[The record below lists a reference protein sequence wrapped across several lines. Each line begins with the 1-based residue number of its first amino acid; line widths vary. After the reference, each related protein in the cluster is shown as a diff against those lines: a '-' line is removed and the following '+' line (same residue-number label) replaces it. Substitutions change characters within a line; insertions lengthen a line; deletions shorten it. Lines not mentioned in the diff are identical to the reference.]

1 MADNYIERQ
10 YEQYEARKAAWEKKR
25 KQGKK
30 KTISVKPQ
38 PKDLTDNTIKLP
50 RKVFITGGADGIGRN
65 IVKAFCNS
73 QYQVAFC
80 DKNED
85 LGIQTAKETG
95 AIFYHADVSNKESLE
110 NCMHELFEKWGDMD
124 IIINYAG
131 ISEFSPI
138 TETSV
143 EDFDKILSINLR
155 PVFITSRTLALHR
168 KSQAE
173 NHPYGRIIN
182 ICSTRYLMSEPGSES
197 YAASKGGIYSL
208 THALALSLADFH
220 ITVNCISPGWIQTND
235 YERLRPEDHA
245 QHPSRRVGKPEDIAR
260 MCLFLCQEEN
270 DFINGQNIII
280 DGGMTKKM
288 IYLE

>member
-50 RKVFITGGADGIGRN
+50 RKAFITGGADGIGKN

-124 IIINYAG
+124 IIINNAG

-143 EDFDKILSINLR
+143 EDVSIRPRACFFPLFSFLPLWLHYNLN
-155 PVFITSRTLALHR
+155 P
-168 KSQAE
+168 
-173 NHPYGRIIN
+173 
-182 ICSTRYLMSEPGSES
+182 
-197 YAASKGGIYSL
+197 
-208 THALALSLADFH
+208 
-220 ITVNCISPGWIQTND
+220 
-235 YERLRPEDHA
+235 
-245 QHPSRRVGKPEDIAR
+245 
-260 MCLFLCQEEN
+260 LCVQ
-270 DFINGQNIII
+270 
-280 DGGMTKKM
+280 
-288 IYLE
+288 Y

>member
-1 MADNYIERQ
+1 M
-10 YEQYEARKAAWEKKR
+10 
-25 KQGKK
+25 
-30 KTISVKPQ
+30 
-38 PKDLTDNTIKLP
+38 
-50 RKVFITGGADGIGRN
+50 
-65 IVKAFCNS
+65 
-73 QYQVAFC
+73 
-80 DKNED
+80 
-85 LGIQTAKETG
+85 
-95 AIFYHADVSNKESLE
+95 
-110 NCMHELFEKWGDMD
+110 
-124 IIINYAG
+124 
-131 ISEFSPI
+131 
-138 TETSV
+138 

-245 QHPSRRVGKPEDIAR
+245 QHPSKRVGKPEDIAR

>member
-30 KTISVKPQ
+30 KEISVKPQ

-50 RKVFITGGADGIGRN
+50 RKAFITGGADGIGRN

-124 IIINYAG
+124 IIINNAG

-168 KSQAE
+168 KSPVWQ
-173 NHPYGRIIN
+173 NYQYLFHPLFNERTGKRKLCGFQRRNLFTDPCTCFIP
-182 ICSTRYLMSEPGSES
+182 CRLS
-197 YAASKGGIYSL
+197 YHRKLYFA
-208 THALALSLADFH
+208 
-220 ITVNCISPGWIQTND
+220 
-235 YERLRPEDHA
+235 
-245 QHPSRRVGKPEDIAR
+245 
-260 MCLFLCQEEN
+260 
-270 DFINGQNIII
+270 
-280 DGGMTKKM
+280 GMDSDQ
-288 IYLE
+288 

>member
-10 YEQYEARKAAWEKKR
+10 YEQYEARKAA
-25 KQGKK
+25 KQLIQ
-30 KTISVKPQ
+30 KTGVDAAHHVYAVDKFHE
-38 PKDLTDNTIKLP
+38 
-50 RKVFITGGADGIGRN
+50 VDGIGRN

-124 IIINYAG
+124 IIINNAG

-220 ITVNCISPGWIQTND
+220 VYVCYI
-235 YERLRPEDHA
+235 
-245 QHPSRRVGKPEDIAR
+245 
-260 MCLFLCQEEN
+260 
-270 DFINGQNIII
+270 
-280 DGGMTKKM
+280 
-288 IYLE
+288 